1 MSDDNQPELVQ
12 IEFPTDVESAFKHA
26 REEERYEVG
35 LVSGRLTSMLGSQ
48 SLLFTAWAILH
59 GPGAPNNKWLLFGLG
74 VAGILICLFSIFA
87 ILMAL
92 AVIRRW
98 QELVAKMIAARGKQL
113 GPFTVNRVAND
124 VFHRWGLEVPSMAIP
139 AAMLLLWVYFIWQ
152 LI

>member
-1 MSDDNQPELVQ
+1 MSDGNQPAVVKSE
-12 IEFPTDVESAFKHA
+12 ITKEVESAFKHA

-59 GPGAPNNKWLLFGLG
+59 GPAVPANKWLLLGLG
-74 VAGILICLFSIFA
+74 VAGILICLFSAMA

-98 QELVAKMIAARGKQL
+98 QRLVATMIATHGDQL
-113 GPFTVNRVAND
+113 GPFTVNRAAND
-124 VFHRWGLEVPSMAIP
+124 FYHRWGLEVPSMAIP